1 MKALITLFV
10 AVIPVVALMHRFVM
24 KSVESYDNYGDTSH
38 QTRRLDQI
46 RFETY
51 VRDQAQ
57 RVS

>member
-24 KSVESYDNYGDTSH
+24 KSVESYDNYGDISH
-38 QTRRLDQI
+38 QARRLDQI

>member
-10 AVIPVVALMHRFVM
+10 AVIPAVALMHRFVM

-46 RFETY
+46 KFETY
-51 VRDQAQ
+51 VRQQNQ